1 MRRLAGPI
9 LRQSRPAVQAGAGG
23 SGKTSIGRAAAFG
36 SATNGLSGRAGGL
49 SLAGVVT
56 LLPRAADSPA
66 ATRPRDP
73 AFWLLAGVVAAVLVA
88 GKCLMHA
95 SAHTADLDTGN
106 YSNLIWGIV
115 HGQGLT
121 GSVLG
126 RAHFG
131 EHFSPIVFLIAPLYL
146 VWQSAYILMA
156 LQGLAVAAGVMLTLR
171 FAADRM
177 AEAGFDGPSHARAR
191 FCVNA
196 LLLVLMSLYPPLLA
210 TWATQFQ
217 PVELGL
223 PLVLLGLMLLHA
235 PATRA
240 NTVWLAAVVVLLLM
254 TRESAPLSVAGLA
267 IYAAAARR
275 RWRLAAV
282 LAVVAAAWFAVVMGV
297 AMPYFRDSPRWG
309 HTRFLGPWGMWDR
322 KWFYLLALIGGMGF
336 LPLLGR
342 RALWACAAAV
352 PGVLLNLSVT
362 RLPQVA
368 FQAHYDAQTAPFFMA
383 AAALGATWLARQLFA
398 PVPRWRA
405 AWAAASAAVLS
416 ATVIVL
422 ISDAK
427 SPPEQ
432 LWRWLPT
439 ATDRRMIAEAR
450 AAAARY
456 ADAPALLG
464 DARIGPHV
472 CHRLDYRSI
481 RVRDPRKW
489 ADWARQRVSPGSI
502 LLLPGL
508 KYAAMSGTRDTVRL
522 SGWAEPI
529 SRTPYLEVYRWPADA
544 PEPGTAAMKKYVWA
558 GLAKTDAFGKNA
570 AAEADKSDGGE

>member
-1 MRRLAGPI
+1 MQDAPP
-9 LRQSRPAVQAGAGG
+9 RPVD
-23 SGKTSIGRAAAFG
+23 R
-36 SATNGLSGRAGGL
+36 
-49 SLAGVVT
+49 
-56 LLPRAADSPA
+56 
-66 ATRPRDP
+66 
-73 AFWLLAGVVAAVLVA
+73 AFWLLAVAVAGVLVT

-106 YSNLIWGIV
+106 YSNLIWGIL
-115 HGQGLT
+115 HGQGFN

-126 RAHFG
+126 RPHLG
-131 EHFSPIVFLIAPLYL
+131 EHFSPVVALVSPIYL
-146 VWQSAYILMA
+146 LWPSAYVLMI
-156 LQGLAVAAGVMLTLR
+156 LQGLAVAAGLMLTLR
-171 FAADRM
+171 FAGDRM
-177 AEAGFDGPSHARAR
+177 EEAGFDGPAHARAR

-217 PVELGL
+217 PIELGL
-223 PLVLLGLMLLHA
+223 PLVLLALMLLHA
-235 PATRA
+235 PATRG
-240 NTVWLAAVVVLLLM
+240 NGIWLAAVVLLLLM

-275 RWRLAAV
+275 RWKVAAV
-282 LAVVAAAWFAVVMGV
+282 LAVAAGVWFAVVMGLV
-297 AMPYFRDSPRWG
+297 MPHFRDSPRWG
-309 HTRFLGPWGMWDR
+309 HTRFIGPWGMWNL
-322 KWFYLLALIGGMGF
+322 KWFYLLALVGGIGF

-383 AAALGATWLARQLFA
+383 AAALGATWLARRLFA
-398 PVPRWRA
+398 PAANWRA
-405 AWAAASAAVLS
+405 AWVVASAAVLAA
-416 ATVIVL
+416 ATIVL
-422 ISDAK
+422 LSDAK

-450 AAAARY
+450 AAAAEY

-472 CHRLDYRSI
+472 CNRLDYRSI
-481 RVRDPRKW
+481 RVRTPRKW
-489 ADWARQRVSPGSI
+489 ADWARERVSPGSI
-502 LLLPGL
+502 LLLPGV
-508 KYAAMSGTRDTVRL
+508 KYEAASGTRDTVRL
-522 SGWAEPI
+522 SGWAELV

-544 PEPGTAAMKKYVWA
+544 PEPGTAAMTAYVWKGLDNA
-558 GLAKTDAFGKNA
+558 GAFGK
-570 AAEADKSDGGE
+570 EP